1 MVGLPALR
9 RDTAGTTPLG
19 VVCFFVQQSAKSPSS
34 PAGRPLRWSTALDD
48 MCMRFCRFVCQ
59 AGRGDRIR
67 YAAWMA
73 PVPPPRTVHTVS
85 AYCARTAVAVDRLD
99 RLTRRER
106 CSILCRGGCFE
117 SCRGPSIFV
126 HPHLAACFPAPS
138 SGSPLALVHCRRS
151 RGSTRS
157 TGPWERRRSNRSRR
171 VDKTLLRGVW
181 RWSVVERLGRIPA
194 LNSCSH
200 PSGDQFQTDGSS
212 HADRWYASST
222 KPLFRVL
229 EGHARRSYRNAL
241 KLFVRGAGKTKVGRC
256 DCF

>member
-1 MVGLPALR
+1 MHEVLQVCLP
-9 RDTAGTTPLG
+9 
-19 VVCFFVQQSAKSPSS
+19 
-34 PAGRPLRWSTALDD
+34 GRQRGSDQICCVDAPP
-48 MCMRFCRFVCQ
+48 CRHHGQ
-59 AGRGDRIR
+59 YILSR
-67 YAAWMA
+67 
-73 PVPPPRTVHTVS
+73 

-99 RLTRRER
+99 RLMRRER

-229 EGHARRSYRNAL
+229 EGHARWSYRNAL